1 MDEQA
6 PHGMISEA
14 LTELRS
20 LLALD
25 GAAVIDVSD
34 PERAAIALYRVGTW
48 SITLLHDVGVALR
61 ANPSDF
67 SRIPGPD
74 GQQVLILPWTLPPN
88 RAGGLVLSRGA
99 NGQAIG
105 RASARDWGASD
116 LAQAR
121 LAATLLRVMLEFG
134 PDEMGI
140 DRLTGLPN
148 RMYFLDEAD
157 RHIERLGQ
165 DQLPGTM
172 MFVELEDMDG
182 FALTHGQPAR
192 DWTLA
197 RIGALIRA
205 MVRPADLVGRLGGGA
220 FGVWLNGVDHMTAA
234 ERAEVLCGRRLT
246 LPEAPNRG
254 VIPVP
259 SISVGIASRMP
270 DSEEDAR
277 GLLLRARDAAAQARQ
292 SGGGWQV
299 SRARG

>member
-1 MDEQA
+1 MDEQT

-14 LTELRS
+14 LAELRS

-25 GAAVIDVSD
+25 GAAVIDISD
-34 PERAAIALYRVGTW
+34 PERAAVALYSVGTW
-48 SITLLHDVGVALR
+48 SISTLHDVGGALR
-61 ANPSDF
+61 GNPTDISHVV
-67 SRIPGPD
+67 GPN
-74 GQQVLILPWTLPPN
+74 GQRMAVLPWTLPPN
-88 RAGGLVLSRGA
+88 RAGGLVLSRSVAG
-99 NGQAIG
+99 
-105 RASARDWGASD
+105 RDWGATD

-172 MFVELEDMDG
+172 MFVDLDDLDG
-182 FALTHGQPAR
+182 FAMTHGQPAR

-205 MVRPADLVGRLGGGA
+205 MVRPVDLVGRLGGGA
-220 FGVWLNGVDHMTAA
+220 FGIWLNGVDHMTAA

-246 LPEAPNRG
+246 LPEAPGRG
-254 VIPVP
+254 VIAVP
-259 SISVGIASRMP
+259 TISVGIASRLP
-270 DSEEDAR
+270 ESEEDAR
-277 GLLLRARDAAAQARQ
+277 GLLLRARDAATQARQ
-292 SGGGWQV
+292 GGGGWQV
-299 SRARG
+299 SRSRG

>member
-1 MDEQA
+1 MIEQT
-6 PHGMISEA
+6 PHGMINEA

-25 GAAVIDVSD
+25 GAAVIDTSD
-34 PERAAIALYRVGTW
+34 PERAAIPLYSAGPW
-48 SITLLHDVGVALR
+48 SITMLHDVGGALR
-61 ANPSDF
+61 ANPADI
-67 SRIPGPD
+67 SRIAGPE
-74 GQQVLILPWTLPPN
+74 GRQLLILPWTLPPN
-88 RAGGLVLSRGA
+88 RAGGLVLSRTAAG
-99 NGQAIG
+99 
-105 RASARDWGASD
+105 RDWTAAD

-121 LAATLLRVMLEFG
+121 LAAALLRVMLEFG

-172 MFVELEDMDG
+172 MFVELEDLDG

-197 RIGALIRA
+197 RIGALVRA
-205 MVRPADLVGRLGGGA
+205 MVRPVDLVGRLGGGT
-220 FGVWLNGVDHMTAA
+220 FGIWLNGVDHMTAA
-234 ERAEVLCGRRLT
+234 ERAEVLCGRNLT
-246 LPEAPNRG
+246 LPEAPGRG
-254 VIPVP
+254 VIAVP
-259 SISVGIASRMP
+259 AICVGIASRLA

-292 SGGGWQV
+292 GGGGWQV